1 MKSVGSLIRDTRR
14 SAGVTQAQLA
24 RRLGTTQPAVAKL
37 EGEHSNPTLRTVT
50 DALAAL
56 GHELRLEA
64 VPRPAA
70 VDESLIRRQLEL
82 SPAERLRQLEAMH
95 RQARVLAAAGA
106 RARGERPG

>member
-1 MKSVGSLIRDTRR
+1 MKVPGLLIRDIRR
-14 SAGVTQAQLA
+14 RAGVTQVQLA

-37 EGEHSNPTLRTVT
+37 ERDDSNPTVRTLS

-64 VPRPAA
+64 VPRAA
-70 VDESLIRRQLEL
+70 TVDESLIRRQLEL
-82 SPAERLRQLEAMH
+82 TPAQRLRQLEAMH

-106 RARGERPG
+106 RARGE